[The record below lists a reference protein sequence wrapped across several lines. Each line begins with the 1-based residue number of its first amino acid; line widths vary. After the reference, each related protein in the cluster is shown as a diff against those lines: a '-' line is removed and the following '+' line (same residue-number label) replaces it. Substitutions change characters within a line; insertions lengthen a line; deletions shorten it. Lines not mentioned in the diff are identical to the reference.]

1 MQVCFSCGGANP
13 PDAPQ
18 CETCGADLP
27 AGQSAPPP
35 PLPVA
40 DDPSESRCPFCSLPV
55 EKDAVEC
62 PHCRLNLDSKNPL
75 NAPAPRGHADNMTAR
90 YMEFQGKVEAVR
102 LGKLARPEFAVW
114 LNETIER
121 LLAKRQD
128 YMLTVRESG
137 YIETHPA
144 EVDLAMNGILDF
156 EEAASDMLE
165 FARSQAD
172 ISALDAALAKMWQA
186 NDAINDA
193 MRMNRSF
200 RAQLEDDWG
209 YM

>member
-1 MQVCFSCGGANP
+1 MQVCFSCGSANP

-18 CETCGADLP
+18 CEMCGADLP

-35 PLPVA
+35 ALPVA
-40 DDPSESRCPFCSLPV
+40 DDPGESRCPFCSLPV
-55 EKDAVEC
+55 EKDASEC

-102 LGKLARPEFAVW
+102 MSKLTRNELGQWLIETIGKL
-114 LNETIER
+114 LN
-121 LLAKRQD
+121 KRQD
-128 YMLTVRESG
+128 YMMTVRESG

-156 EEAASDMLE
+156 EDAANDMLE
-165 FARSQAD
+165 FANSEAD
-172 ISALDAALAKMWQA
+172 VSELDAALAKMWQA
-186 NDAINDA
+186 NEAINDA

>member
-1 MQVCFSCGGANP
+1 MQVCFSCGSANP

-18 CETCGADLP
+18 CLECGADLP
-27 AGQSAPPP
+27 AGQKAPPP

-40 DDPSESRCPFCSLPV
+40 DDPSESRCPFCSQPV

-90 YMEFQGKVEAVR
+90 YMEFQSKVEAIR
-102 LGKLARPEFAVW
+102 MGKLVRSEFAVW
-114 LNETIER
+114 LGQVLDT
-121 LLAKRQD
+121 LLNKRQD
-128 YMLTVRESG
+128 YMTTVRESG

-156 EEAASDMLE
+156 EEAANDMLD
-165 FARSQAD
+165 FARSEAD
-172 ISALDAALAKMWQA
+172 IAALDAALAKMWQA
-186 NDAINDA
+186 NEAINDA

>member
-1 MQVCFSCGGANP
+1 MQVCFSCGSANP
-13 PDAPQ
+13 PDAPA
-18 CETCGADLP
+18 CEMCGADLP

-40 DDPSESRCPFCSLPV
+40 DDPGESRCPFCSQPV
-55 EKDAVEC
+55 DKDAVEC

-90 YMEFQGKVEAVR
+90 YMEFQGKVESVR
-102 LGKLARPEFAVW
+102 MGKLSRPDFAQW
-114 LNETIER
+114 LNETISK
-121 LLAKRQD
+121 LLSKRQD

-156 EEAASDMLE
+156 EDSANDMLE
-165 FARSQAD
+165 FANSDTD

-186 NDAINDA
+186 NEAINDA
-193 MRMNRSF
+193 MRLNRSF